1 MSAISLFRFTAG
13 KAAEL
18 KSKQT
23 DLEKKLQN
31 LIEENLAPLFGV
43 RLLATEYS
51 TGPKHGG
58 RIDTLGID
66 ENDCPVIL
74 EYKRSTGENVTNQGL
89 YYLDWLMDHQAEFEQ
104 LVRKKLGGQASDD
117 VDWSEPRVICVASDF
132 TKYDAHAV
140 QQMGRNIELVRYK
153 LFDGDLMLLE
163 LTNSPSDSPKKTGG
177 SKPAGVGMVPTV
189 VPPKKSA
196 SKDKPVAQW
205 LTELS
210 APMRVRFDTIAG
222 YAESLG
228 DDVQR
233 KDLALYI
240 AFKRLQNFM
249 SVVLQKDRLYLYLK
263 IDAATVTFEPGFT
276 RDMRTIGHW
285 GTGDVEV
292 LIASDDDV
300 ERAKPLILRA
310 YTEGR

>member
-18 KSKQT
+18 QGKQS
-23 DLEKKLQN
+23 DLEKKLHN
-31 LIEENLAPLFGV
+31 LIEDNLAPLLGV
-43 RLLATEYS
+43 RLLATEYG
-51 TGPKHGG
+51 TGPKHVG
-58 RIDTLGID
+58 RIDTLGVD
-66 ENDCPVIL
+66 ENDSPVIL
-74 EYKRSTGENVTNQGL
+74 EYKRSMGENVISQGL
-89 YYLDWLMDHQAEFEQ
+89 YYLDWLLDHKAEFVQ
-104 LVRKKLGGQASDD
+104 LVRKTLGGKAADD

-177 SKPAGVGMVPTV
+177 AKPAGARTVPTV
-189 VPPKKSA
+189 GPAKKSA
-196 SKDKPVAQW
+196 AKDKPVAQW

-210 APMRVRFDTIAG
+210 KPMRARFDTIAG

-240 AFKRLQNFM
+240 AFKR
-249 SVVLQKDRLYLYLK
+249 R
-263 IDAATVTFEPGFT
+263 G
-276 RDMRTIGHW
+276 
-285 GTGDVEV
+285 
-292 LIASDDDV
+292 
-300 ERAKPLILRA
+300 ILCPSSCRK
-310 YTEGR
+310 TDCTCT